1 MRRYSLAARRLVLAL
16 TCTALGSLFVAASA
30 QAIVVN
36 DQGTEA
42 GVALVPNARGGALP
56 SGVSAVTSSASCTDP
71 WLSSDLGGPALPSDS
86 LCYRYGPVM
95 HKNETFALTWDAPF
109 PDGSQRH
116 YWVQTKGYVEQFQR
130 DVADAS
136 GSLGSPFAVTSQ
148 YGSYAGTS
156 QYNPAGGP
164 ALNDSVFGGGC
175 IDYGVAGSSACEYG
189 SPTGAGHNFPANGCT
204 PAGDSFVAM
213 NYLSENEVCLT
224 DAQIQSEV
232 STMAAQT
239 GILGRA
245 QPGYTPLVT
254 LLLPPGVET
263 CLDGTHTL
271 CSSNATLTPPPP
283 VVTTAPV
290 ANPSAPGLPAG
301 TYQVEVTYKT
311 GGSESAVSA
320 SQTITTTG
328 ANSSITID
336 SPPPATGVTDWYAYV
351 TQNDGSVYARQ
362 GESAVGIDMQL
373 TSLDPS
379 GAAPP
384 VDVAFCSYHSQVTV
398 GSNTVAY
405 VVQPWTAGTSCDEP
419 NAPVIPPNPP
429 VQVLENDIGTRLVS
443 PLSQAE
449 IAAIVDPGL
458 NGWVAQ
464 DGSEIEDNGVFPP
477 GFGGQ
482 YRCTPLADG
491 LDTVTI
497 GSSSQN
503 PYYLQREFNNGGALE
518 SDPFTYQG
526 CAPVVTLSPTF
537 VAPSAVD
544 QGDVIELDGSA
555 TASTLIIPNAG
566 YQWTFG
572 DGTTATGP
580 SVVHSYSAGGT
591 YNVTL
596 KVTDRGGNTSTLVE
610 PIVVLGANGQ
620 PSPPSGGSG
629 SGGSGSGS
637 GNALQVHLQLQPQS
651 LKAIL
656 RNGISVRVTS
666 NAAANGIATVVI
678 SRKAAKRAHIKVG
691 KAATVRIGLGTVS
704 SVQNGTITLHL
715 HLSKTTAAK
724 LRHLQHIAMTIRLAL
739 VASGNHRIAVDAAA
753 SY

>member
-1 MRRYSLAARRLVLAL
+1 MRRYSLIARRLVLAL
-16 TCTALGSLFVAASA
+16 SCSLVGSLAVVASA

-56 SGVSAVTSSASCTDP
+56 SGVSPVTSSASCTDP
-71 WLSSDLGGPALPSDS
+71 WLSSDFGGPALPSDS
-86 LCYRYGPVM
+86 LCYRAGAVM
-95 HKNETFALTWDAPF
+95 QKNETFALTWDAPF

-116 YWVQTKGYVEQFQR
+116 YWVQTKGYVEQFLR

-148 YGSYAGTS
+148 YGSSPGSS
-156 QYNPAGGP
+156 QYNSAGGP
-164 ALNDSVFGGGC
+164 ALNESVFGGGC

-189 SPTGAGHNFPANGCT
+189 SPTGAGHDFPTNGCT
-204 PAGDSFVAM
+204 PGGDSFVAM
-213 NYLSENEVCLT
+213 GYLSENQVCLT
-224 DAQIQSEV
+224 DAQIRSEV
-232 STMAAQT
+232 ATMAAQT
-239 GILGRA
+239 GIVGRTK
-245 QPGYTPLVT
+245 PGYTPLVT

-263 CLDGTHTL
+263 CLDATHTL
-271 CSSNATLTPPPP
+271 CSSNANLTPPPP

-320 SQTITTTG
+320 STTITTTG

-336 SPPPATGVTDWYAYV
+336 SPPSANGVTDWYAYV
-351 TQNDGSVYARQ
+351 TQNDGSYYTRQ
-362 GESAVGIDMQL
+362 GQSPVGVDMQL
-373 TSLDPS
+373 TALSQG

-384 VDVAFCSYHSQVTV
+384 ADVAFCSYHSQVTV
-398 GSNTVAY
+398 GNAAVAY

-419 NAPVIPPNPP
+419 DAPVIQPNPP
-429 VQVLENDIGTRLVS
+429 AQVLETDIGTRLVS

-482 YRCTPLADG
+482 YRCTPLGHD
-491 LDTVTI
+491 LDEVTI

-503 PYYLQREFNNGGALE
+503 PYFLQREFNNGGALE

-555 TASTLIIPNAG
+555 TASTLLIPNAG
-566 YQWTFG
+566 YQWNFG

-580 SVVHSYSAGGT
+580 SVVHSFGAGGT

-596 KVTDRGGNTSTLVE
+596 KVTDRGGNTSTLVQ

-629 SGGSGSGS
+629 GSGSGS
-637 GNALQVHLQLQPQS
+637 NNNLQVHLQLQPQS
-651 LKAIL
+651 LKAVL

-678 SRKAAKRAHIKVG
+678 SRKAARRAHIKVG
-691 KAATVRIGLGTVS
+691 KGPTVRIGLGTVS
-704 SVQNGTITLHL
+704 SIKNGSVMLHL
-715 HLSKTTAAK
+715 HLSAATAAK
-724 LRHLQHIAMTIRLAL
+724 LRHLGHVDMTIRLAL
-739 VASGNHRIAVDAAA
+739 VAPGNQRIAVDAAA